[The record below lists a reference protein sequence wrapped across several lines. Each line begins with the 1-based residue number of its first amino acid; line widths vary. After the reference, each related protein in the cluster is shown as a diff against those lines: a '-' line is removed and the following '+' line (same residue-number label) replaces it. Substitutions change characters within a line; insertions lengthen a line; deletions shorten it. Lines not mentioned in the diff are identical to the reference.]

1 MSAPAWGA
9 AGTLV
14 AMKTA
19 RVVAV
24 CRVHQLLADAGSV
37 GVTGIDKRPVEGP
50 VRIRRLGL
58 RGDVQADRA
67 NHGGE
72 DKAVYAYSEDDAAL
86 WARELGREIPPGLFG
101 ENLRVEGITASNAV
115 IGERWRFSSGALLE
129 VTMPRI
135 PCATF
140 ARRMG
145 EDGWVSWFTR
155 AGLSGAY
162 LRVLTPGDVEAGSQF
177 GIEHVP
183 DHGVRVGAWLADP
196 TAEMAEALLDAEADG
211 GLRLAPALRKY
222 VVAAVERDSE

>member
-1 MSAPAWGA
+1 
-9 AGTLV
+9 
-14 AMKTA
+14 MKTA
-19 RVVAV
+19 HVVAV
-24 CRVHQLLADAGSV
+24 CRVHQLLPDAGTV

-50 VRIRRLGL
+50 LRVRRLGVY
-58 RGDVQADRA
+58 GDVQADRA

-86 WARELGREIPPGLFG
+86 WARELGREIPAGYFG
-101 ENLRVEGITASNAV
+101 ENLRIDGITASNAV
-115 IGERWRFSSGALLE
+115 IGERWRFSTGAVLE

-140 ARRMG
+140 ARRVG

-162 LRVLTPGDVEAGSQF
+162 LRVVTPGDVEAGTQF
-177 GIEHVP
+177 NVEHVP

-196 TAEMAEALLDAEADG
+196 TREKAEALLDAEATED
-211 GLRLAPALRKY
+211 LRLAPALRKY
-222 VVAAVERDSE
+222 VVAASQRPAD

>member
-1 MSAPAWGA
+1 MPQDLRSP
-9 AGTLV
+9 TLEG
-14 AMKTA
+14 MKTA

-24 CRVHQLLADAGSV
+24 CRVHQLLPDAGTV
-37 GVTGIDKRPVEGP
+37 GVTAIDKRPVEGP
-50 VRIRRLGL
+50 LRVRRLGVY
-58 RGDVQADRA
+58 GDVQADRA

-86 WARELGREIPPGLFG
+86 WAQELGREIPAGYFG
-101 ENLRVEGITASNAV
+101 ENLRIDGITASNAV
-115 IGERWRFSSGALLE
+115 IGERWRFSTGAVLE

-162 LRVLTPGDVEAGSQF
+162 LRVVTPGDVEAGTQF
-177 GIEHVP
+177 SVEHVP

-196 TAEMAEALLDAEADG
+196 TREKAEALLDAEAAED
-211 GLRLAPALRKY
+211 LWLAPALRKY
-222 VVAAVERDSE
+222 VVAASERPAD

>member
-1 MSAPAWGA
+1 
-9 AGTLV
+9 
-14 AMKTA
+14 MKTA
-19 RVVAV
+19 RVAAV
-24 CRVHQLLADAGSV
+24 CRVHQLLPDAGSV

-50 VRIRRLGL
+50 VRVRRLGFY
-58 RGDVQADRA
+58 GDVQADRA

-86 WARELGREIPPGLFG
+86 WARELGREIPAGLFG

-115 IGERWRFSSGALLE
+115 IGERWRFSSGAVLE

-140 ARRMG
+140 ARHMG

-162 LRVLTPGDVEAGSQF
+162 LRVVTPGDIGAGTTFSVENIPG
-177 GIEHVP
+177 
-183 DHGVRVGAWLADP
+183 HGVRVGEWLAEP
-196 TAEMAEALLDAEADG
+196 TREMAQALLDAEAEGDV
-211 GLRLAPALRKY
+211 RLAPALRKY
-222 VVAAVERDSE
+222 VLTVAERVAD

>member
-1 MSAPAWGA
+1 
-9 AGTLV
+9 
-14 AMKTA
+14 MKTA

-24 CRVHQLLADAGSV
+24 CRVHQLLPDAGSV
-37 GVTGIDKRPVEGP
+37 GVTAIDKRPVEGP
-50 VRIRRLGL
+50 LRVRRLGIY
-58 RGDVQADRA
+58 GDVQADRA

-86 WARELGREIPPGLFG
+86 WARELGREIPPGFFG
-101 ENLRVEGITASNAV
+101 ENLRVAGITASSAV
-115 IGERWRFSSGALLE
+115 IGERWRFSSGAVLE

-162 LRVLTPGDVEAGSQF
+162 LRVVTPGDIEAGTQF
-177 GIEHVP
+177 NVEHVP
-183 DHGVRVGAWLADP
+183 DHGVRVGEWLASP
-196 TAEMAEALLDAEADG
+196 TPQMADALLDAEAEG
-211 GLRLAPALRKY
+211 EIHMAPALRKY
-222 VVAAVERDSE
+222 VVATSERGGE

>member
-1 MSAPAWGA
+1 MKSAH
-9 AGTLV
+9 
-14 AMKTA
+14 
-19 RVVAV
+19 VVAV
-24 CRVHQLLADAGSV
+24 CRVHQLVSDAGAV
-37 GVTGIDKRPVEGP
+37 GVTAIDKRPVEGP

-101 ENLRVEGITASNAV
+101 ENLRVDGITASNAV
-115 IGERWRFSSGALLE
+115 IGERWRFASGAVLE

-145 EDGWVSWFTR
+145 EDGWVAWFTR

-162 LRVLTPGDVEAGSQF
+162 LRVLTPGDVEAGAQF

-183 DHGVRVGAWLADP
+183 DHGVRVGSWLADP
-196 TAEMAEALLDAEADG
+196 TRDKAEALLDAEAEG
-211 GLRLAPALRKY
+211 EVYLAPALRRY
-222 VVAAVERDSE
+222 VVAAAERPGA

>member
-1 MSAPAWGA
+1 
-9 AGTLV
+9 
-14 AMKTA
+14 MKTA

-24 CRVHQLLADAGSV
+24 CRVHQLLPDAGTV

-50 VRIRRLGL
+50 LRVRRLGVH
-58 RGDVQADRA
+58 GDVQADRA

-86 WARELGREIPPGLFG
+86 WASELGRDIPAGYFG
-101 ENLRVEGITASNAV
+101 ENLRVAGITASNAV
-115 IGERWRFSSGALLE
+115 IGERWRFSTGMVLE

-145 EDGWVSWFTR
+145 EEGWVSWFTR

-162 LRVLTPGDVEAGSQF
+162 LRVVTPGDVEAGTHF
-177 GIEHVP
+177 NVEHVP
-183 DHGVRVGAWLADP
+183 DHGVRVGDWLADP
-196 TAEMAEALLDAEADG
+196 TPQKADALLDAEAEG
-211 GLRLAPALRKY
+211 AVRLAPALRAY
-222 VVAAVERDSE
+222 VVNAAARAVDEA